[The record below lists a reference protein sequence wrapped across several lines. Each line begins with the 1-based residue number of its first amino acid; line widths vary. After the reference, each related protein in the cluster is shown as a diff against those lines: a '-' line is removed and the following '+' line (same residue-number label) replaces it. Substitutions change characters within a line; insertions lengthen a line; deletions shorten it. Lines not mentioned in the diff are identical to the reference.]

1 MSLTRMVGKR
11 SVENTLLFD
20 LLPRVSRSFY
30 LSVRVLPRALRRPI
44 GLAYLFCRAADTIAD
59 TRLVPRAGRLER
71 LLEYRAAFA
80 ERNLTVCRTLEGE
93 LAPRQ
98 DNPAERTL
106 LSSLGQ
112 CFSCLDA
119 LDPHDQAH
127 IRTLVLTLTQGM
139 QMDLTLF
146 PSEEEGRVGA
156 LETRADLDRYTYF
169 VAGCVGEFWTKI
181 SLDHIA
187 SLQHWDAEDMCAR
200 AVRFGKGLQ
209 LTNILRDLGQ
219 DLRIGRCYLP
229 RADLMA
235 VGVEPEQL
243 RGADR
248 RETLKT
254 IRPLLNELLEVT
266 LSHYQEGW
274 VYTRAIPRREWQ
286 LRLACAWPLLI
297 GAATVRLLHDVPDL
311 LDPAVRV
318 KIPRAHLYRLL
329 LGSLVTVWSN
339 RALTRQYRAARFL
352 SQEPD
357 SVEHSL

>member
-1 MSLTRMVGKR
+1 MASRR
-11 SVENTLLFD
+11 SAENTLLFD
-20 LLPRVSRSFY
+20 ILPRVSRSFY
-30 LSVRVLPRALRRPI
+30 LSVRILPKALRRPI

-59 TRLVPRAGRLER
+59 TRLVPRAHRLAR
-71 LLEYRAAFA
+71 LLDYRAAFE
-80 ERNLTVCRTLEGE
+80 ERNLTVCPALESE

-98 DNPAERTL
+98 DDPAERIL
-106 LSSLGQ
+106 LSSLSQ

-119 LDPHDQAH
+119 LDPQDQAH
-127 IRTLVLTLTQGM
+127 IRTLVLTLTRGM
-139 QMDLTLF
+139 QMDLTVF
-146 PSEEEGRVGA
+146 PSEEEGRVGV

-187 SLQHWDAEDMCAR
+187 SLRHWEAEDMRAR

-209 LTNILRDLGQ
+209 LTNILRDLAQ

-229 RADLMA
+229 RVDLSA

-248 RETLKT
+248 RAALKT
-254 IRPLLNELLEVT
+254 IRPLLNELREVT

-297 GAATVRLLHDVPDL
+297 GAATVHLLRDAPDL
-311 LDPAVRV
+311 LDPTVRV
-318 KIPRAHLYRLL
+318 KIPRSHLYRLL

-339 RALTRQYRAARFL
+339 RALTRHYHAVRSSGREL
-352 SQEPD
+352 D

>member
-1 MSLTRMVGKR
+1 MVRKR
-11 SVENTLLFD
+11 SAENTLLFD
-20 LLPRVSRSFY
+20 ILPRVSRSFY
-30 LSVRVLPRALRRPI
+30 LSVRILPKALRRPI

-59 TRLVPRAGRLER
+59 TRLVPRADRLER
-71 LLEYRAAFA
+71 LLEYRAAFEEQGLA
-80 ERNLTVCRTLEGE
+80 VCQTLESE

-98 DNPAERTL
+98 DNPAERIL
-106 LSSLGQ
+106 LSSLEQ
-112 CFSCLDA
+112 CFACLDA
-119 LDPHDQAH
+119 LDSHDQAH

-139 QMDLTLF
+139 QMDLTVF
-146 PSEEEGRVGA
+146 PSEEEGRVGV

-181 SLDHIA
+181 SLNHTA
-187 SLQHWDAEDMCAR
+187 SLHYWNAEDMLAR

-209 LTNILRDLGQ
+209 LTNILRDLAQ

-229 RADLMA
+229 RTDLSA
-235 VGVEPEQL
+235 IGVEPEQL

-248 RETLKT
+248 REALKT

-274 VYTRAIPRREWQ
+274 VYTQAIPRREWQ
-286 LRLACAWPLLI
+286 LRLACTWPLLI
-297 GAATVRLLHDVPDL
+297 GAATVRLLRDAPDL

-318 KIPRAHLYRLL
+318 KIPRPHLYRLL

-339 RALTRQYRAARFL
+339 RALTRHYHAVRSSGQNL
-352 SQEPD
+352 D

>member
-1 MSLTRMVGKR
+1 MSLTRMASRR
-11 SVENTLLFD
+11 SAENTLLFD
-20 LLPRVSRSFY
+20 ILPRVSRSFY
-30 LSVRVLPRALRRPI
+30 LSVRILPKALRRPI

-59 TRLVPRAGRLER
+59 TRLVPRAHRLVR
-71 LLEYRAAFA
+71 LLEYRAAFE
-80 ERNLTVCRTLEGE
+80 ERNLTVCPALESE

-98 DNPAERTL
+98 DDPAERIL
-106 LSSLGQ
+106 LSSLRQ

-119 LDPHDQAH
+119 LDPQDQAH
-127 IRTLVLTLTQGM
+127 IRTLVLTLTRGM
-139 QMDLTLF
+139 QMDLTVF
-146 PSEEEGRVGA
+146 PSEEEGRVGV

-187 SLQHWDAEDMCAR
+187 SLRHWEAEDMRAR

-209 LTNILRDLGQ
+209 LTNILRDLAQ

-229 RADLMA
+229 RVDLSA

-248 RETLKT
+248 RAALKT
-254 IRPLLNELLEVT
+254 IRPLLNELREVT

-297 GAATVRLLHDVPDL
+297 GAATVHLLRDAPDL
-311 LDPAVRV
+311 LDPTVRV
-318 KIPRAHLYRLL
+318 KIPRSHLYRLL

-339 RALTRQYRAARFL
+339 RALTRHYHAVRSSGREL
-352 SQEPD
+352 D

>member
-1 MSLTRMVGKR
+1 MVGSR
-11 SVENTLLFD
+11 SAENTLLFD
-20 LLPRVSRSFY
+20 ILPRVSRSFY
-30 LSVRVLPRALRRPI
+30 LSVRILPKALRRPI

-59 TRLVPRAGRLER
+59 TRLVPRVDRLER

-80 ERNLTVCRTLEGE
+80 ERNLTVCQTLENE

-119 LDPHDQAH
+119 LDPQDQAH
-127 IRTLVLTLTQGM
+127 IHTLVLTLTQGM
-139 QMDLTLF
+139 QMDLTVF
-146 PSEEEGRVGA
+146 PSEEEGRVGV

-187 SLQHWDAEDMCAR
+187 SLHHWNAEDMLAR

-209 LTNILRDLGQ
+209 LTNILRDLAQ

-229 RADLMA
+229 RADLSA

-248 RETLKT
+248 REVLKT
-254 IRPLLNELLEVT
+254 IRPLLSELLEVT

-274 VYTRAIPRREWQ
+274 VYTQAIPRREWQ

-297 GAATVRLLHDVPDL
+297 GAATVHLLRDAPDL

-318 KIPRAHLYRLL
+318 KMPRSHLYRLL

-339 RALTRQYRAARFL
+339 RALTRHYHAVRSSGQNL
-352 SQEPD
+352 D

>member
-1 MSLTRMVGKR
+1 MSLTHMVGRR
-11 SVENTLLFD
+11 SVENRLLFD
-20 LLPRVSRSFY
+20 ILPRVSRSFY
-30 LSVRVLPRALRRPI
+30 LSVRILPKALRRPI

-71 LLEYRAAFA
+71 LLEYRSAFA
-80 ERNLTVCRTLEGE
+80 EQNLAVCQTLESE

-106 LSSLGQ
+106 LSSLRQ

-139 QMDLTLF
+139 QMDLTVF
-146 PSEEEGRVGA
+146 PAEEEGRIGA

-187 SLQHWDAEDMCAR
+187 SLHHWNAEEMLAR

-209 LTNILRDLGQ
+209 LTNILRDLAQ
-219 DLRIGRCYLP
+219 DLQIGRCYLP
-229 RADLMA
+229 RTDLVA
-235 VGVEPEQL
+235 VGVEPEHL
-243 RGADR
+243 RGAGR
-248 RETLKT
+248 REALKT
-254 IRPLLNELLEVT
+254 IRPLLNELLETT

-274 VYTRAIPRREWQ
+274 VYTQAIPRREWQ

-297 GAATVRLLHDVPDL
+297 GAATVHLLHDASDL

-318 KIPRAHLYRLL
+318 RIPRSHLYRLL

-339 RALTRQYRAARFL
+339 RALTRHYHAVRSSGQNL
-352 SQEPD
+352 D
-357 SVEHSL
+357 SVEHSP

>member
-1 MSLTRMVGKR
+1 MVGTR
-11 SVENTLLFD
+11 SAENRLLFD
-20 LLPRVSRSFY
+20 ILPRVSRSFY
-30 LSVRVLPRALRRPI
+30 LSVRILPAALRRPI

-80 ERNLTVCRTLEGE
+80 EQNLAICQTLATE

-112 CFSCLDA
+112 CFSCLDT
-119 LDPHDQAH
+119 LGPQDQAH

-146 PSEEEGRVGA
+146 PAEEAGRVGV

-181 SLDHIA
+181 SLDHVA
-187 SLQHWDAEDMCAR
+187 SLQYWHAEDMLAR

-209 LTNILRDLGQ
+209 LTNILRDLAQ

-229 RADLMA
+229 RTDLIA
-235 VGVEPEQL
+235 LGVEPEQL
-243 RGADR
+243 CGADR
-248 RETLKT
+248 LEAMQKV
-254 IRPLLNELLEVT
+254 RPLLNELLEVT
-266 LSHYQEGW
+266 LRHYQEGW
-274 VYTRAIPRREWQ
+274 VYTQAIPRREWQ
-286 LRLACAWPLLI
+286 LRLACVWPLLI
-297 GAATVRLLHDVPDL
+297 GAATVRLLRDAPDL
-311 LDPAVRV
+311 LDPAIRV

-329 LGSLVTVWSN
+329 LGSVVTVWSN
-339 RALTRQYRAARFL
+339 RALTRQYHAARFS
-352 SQEPD
+352 SQGPD
-357 SVEHSL
+357 CPLPMKKRTR

>member
-1 MSLTRMVGKR
+1 MVGRR

-20 LLPRVSRSFY
+20 ILPRVSRSFY
-30 LSVRVLPRALRRPI
+30 LSVRILPKALQRPI

-59 TRLVPRAGRLER
+59 TRLVPPVDRLAR
-71 LLEYRAAFA
+71 LLEYRVAFA
-80 ERNLTVCRTLEGE
+80 EQNLAVCQTLETE

-106 LSSLGQ
+106 LSSLRQ

-119 LDPHDQAH
+119 LDLQDQAH

-139 QMDLTLF
+139 QMDLTVF
-146 PSEEEGRVGA
+146 PAEEEGRVGV
-156 LETRADLDRYTYF
+156 LETQADLDRYTYF
-169 VAGCVGEFWTKI
+169 VAGCVGEFWTKT
-181 SLDHIA
+181 SLDHVA
-187 SLQHWDAEDMCAR
+187 SLQHWNAEDMLVR

-229 RADLMA
+229 RADLIA

-248 RETLKT
+248 LETMKKV
-254 IRPLLNELLEVT
+254 RPLLNELLEVT
-266 LSHYQEGW
+266 LRHYQEGW
-274 VYTRAIPRREWQ
+274 DYTRAIPRREWQ

-297 GAATVRLLHDVPDL
+297 GAATVRLLREAPDL
-311 LDPAVRV
+311 LDPDGRV

-339 RALTRQYRAARFL
+339 RALTRRYHAVGL
-352 SQEPD
+352 SSPG
-357 SVEHSL
+357 LN